1 MKYCTMIGYIT
12 FKIDGKIT
20 PVYRV
25 VVVYMPSF
33 KEFQFHLKISHFIHR
48 YQSCMNMYDKLLLLF
63 LNKIYGMHVIKP
75 SQR

>member
-1 MKYCTMIGYIT
+1 MIGYIT

-33 KEFQFHLKISHFIHR
+33 KEFQFHLKIGHFIHR

-63 LNKIYGMHVIKP
+63 LNKNIWNARH
-75 SQR
+75 